1 MARRSDELVREIRAR
16 RRGVTQAVEDLLST
30 HEVARRIRRHPWAWL
45 AGGTAAGL
53 AAGGLLPRTV
63 MAGARRGFTQAV
75 VPRLKTAVV
84 GLVAAAFAARGQDG
98 DANDHDAGGVLA
110 GDSARHDGGGRP

>member
-1 MARRSDELVREIRAR
+1 VA
-16 RRGVTQAVEDLLST
+16 QAVEDLIST

-53 AAGGLLPRTV
+53 AAGGLLPGTV
-63 MAGARRGFTQAV
+63 LSGARRGFTQVV

-84 GLVAAAFAARGQDG
+84 GLIAAAFAARSHSGDTIEDG
-98 DANDHDAGGVLA
+98 GLLA
-110 GDSARHDGGGRP
+110 GDSAGRDGGGRP